1 MDGEK
6 TAQQGSEI
14 VARCSEIA
22 KRIAEAFDRVPRVA
36 MVLGSGLGS
45 LADSLESPRF
55 LPFEEIP
62 HYPAARVEG
71 HAGRLACGKL
81 QGIPVLLQQGRVHF
95 YEGHPMEA
103 VVVLTRGL
111 ALAGVKVLILTNAVG
126 AVAPELRPGDL
137 MRITDHLNLMGSNPL
152 IGPHHPAL
160 GVRFP
165 DMSRAYHPEVAAIL
179 DEAAAAAGHRLHRGV
194 YAAFTGPS
202 YETPAEIR
210 MVQSLGA
217 SAVGMSTVPEA
228 IAATHM
234 GVKVGAVSCIAN
246 SAAGMSHSGITHEE
260 VLEVTAKASRRLA
273 AVLSEALPGLDA
285 LAGR

>member
-1 MDGEK
+1 M
-6 TAQQGSEI
+6 QQGNET
-14 VARCSEIA
+14 VARCIEA
-22 KRIAEAFDRVPRVA
+22 ANRIKAEFDPVPPVA
-36 MVLGSGLGS
+36 LVLGSGLGG

-71 HAGRLACGKL
+71 HAGRLACGRL
-81 QGIPVLLQQGRVHF
+81 AGTPVLLQQGRVHY
-95 YEGHPMEA
+95 YEGHPMES
-103 VVVLTRGL
+103 VVLLTRGL
-111 ALAGVKVLILTNAVG
+111 ALAGVRVLVLTNAVG

-137 MRITDHLNLMGSNPL
+137 MRITDHVNLMGSNPL
-152 IGPHHPAL
+152 IGPHDPAF
-160 GVRFP
+160 GERFP
-165 DMSRAYHPEVAAIL
+165 DMSRAYHPDVAAIL
-179 DEAAAAAGHRLHRGV
+179 DEAAAASGNRLHRGV

-228 IAATHM
+228 IAATQM

-260 VLEVTAKASRRLA
+260 VLEVTAKASLNLA
-273 AVLSEALPGLDA
+273 AILKEALPGLDA
-285 LAGR
+285 LAAD